1 MEDGGQA
8 SPFLTGF
15 TKETYHTYSY
25 CQYPLSKNKVICYEY
40 FPIIPVG
47 NGLKPLPTSMSNA
60 IPNMSEAKMTGKR
73 FQSERLDEAS
83 LKRLTELARLARGD
97 ILKMTTLAGSGH
109 PGGSM
114 SSIDFYLILY
124 TYANVHPQSPSDPNR
139 DRIVISHGHTSPG
152 VYSALGR
159 TGFFPIEAAIV
170 NFRKAGSAFEGH
182 VEKGVPGVEWNT
194 GNLGQGL
201 SAGCGFALGAKMLKK
216 DFHVFVAMGCGEQ
229 QKGQISE
236 ARRFAMKYGLDNL
249 TAIIDYNCRQI
260 SGITQEIMPQN
271 IQKNFESDGW
281 RVIEVDG
288 HQFQEI
294 YGGFR
299 QAILSH
305 HPTVIIAH
313 TTMGKGVSFMEG
325 NEEYHGRALTLDE
338 YKKAIQELKVE
349 DDLDRYRQLREA
361 GTLPFPAKKYPV
373 EIPSIQLGSPKN
385 YEKDQKLDNRTAFGN
400 ALVDLAKANLK
411 DDGFLPIAVFDCDLA
426 PSTKTTAFA
435 KQFPKNFF
443 QGGIQEHNT
452 ATIAGATSTVNLLS
466 FFADFGV
473 FGVDETYN
481 QHRLNDINGTS
492 LKLICTHNG
501 LDVGEDGNTHQ
512 CIDFVG
518 VIRNLFGYK
527 IIVPADPNQTDRV
540 IRYVA
545 KTPGNFLVAMGRSP
559 TPILLSEE
567 GAPLFTS
574 GYEFQYGK
582 ADLIRDGKDGAI
594 ITNGGMVYRAIQAWQ
609 RLREKRITVQVLN
622 ISCLSNLDIEA
633 ILRAAKTGTVITYED
648 HHIQTGLGDLIA
660 NVLAEHGLPIR
671 FRKMGITQYG
681 GSGKPDD
688 LYRMQ
693 GLDVESLVRTVMEEI
708 H

>member
-1 MEDGGQA
+1 MK
-8 SPFLTGF
+8 L
-15 TKETYHTYSY
+15 
-25 CQYPLSKNKVICYEY
+25 N
-40 FPIIPVG
+40 
-47 NGLKPLPTSMSNA
+47 
-60 IPNMSEAKMTGKR
+60 R
-73 FQSERLDEAS
+73 FRLEKLDEAAIAK
-83 LKRLTELARLARGD
+83 LAELARLARAD

-124 TYANVHPQSPSDPNR
+124 SYANGHPQSPSDPNR

-152 VYSALGR
+152 VYAALAR

-201 SAGCGFALGAKMLKK
+201 SAGCGFALAAKILKR
-216 DFHVFVAMGCGEQ
+216 DFHVFVTMGCGEQ

-236 ARRFAMKYGLDNL
+236 ARRFAIKYGLDNL
-249 TAIIDYNCRQI
+249 TVIIDYNRRQI
-260 SGITQEIMPQN
+260 SGVTQEIMPQN
-271 IQKNFESDGW
+271 IRKNFESDGW

-294 YGGFR
+294 YGALR
-299 QAILSH
+299 QAVLSH
-305 HPTVIIAH
+305 HPTAIIAR

-325 NEEYHGRALTLDE
+325 NEEYHGRALNLEE

-349 DDLDRYRQLREA
+349 DDLDRYRQLRES
-361 GTLPFPAKKYPV
+361 GVFSFPPREYPI
-373 EIPSIQLGSPKN
+373 EIPSIQIGSPKN
-385 YEKDQKLDNRTAFGN
+385 YEKDQRLDNRSAFGN
-400 ALVDLAKANLK
+400 ALVDLAKANLQ
-411 DDGFLPIAVFDCDLA
+411 DNGFLPIVVFDCDLA

-435 KQFPKNFF
+435 KQFPNNFF

-452 ATIAGATSTVNLLS
+452 ATIAGSISTVNLLS

-481 QHRLNDINGTS
+481 QHRLNDINATN

-527 IIVPADPNQTDRV
+527 IVVPADPNQADRV

-545 KTPGNFLVAMGRSP
+545 KTRGNFLVAMGRSP
-559 TPILLSEE
+559 TPILLTEE
-567 GAPLFTS
+567 GIPLFTTP
-574 GYEFQYGK
+574 YEFQYGK
-582 ADLIRDGKDGAI
+582 ADVIRDGEDAAI
-594 ITNGGMVYRAIQAWQ
+594 ITNGGMVYRAVQAWQ
-609 RLREKRITVQVLN
+609 KLREKGIRVRILN
-622 ISCLSNLDIEA
+622 ISCLSDLDIEA
-633 ILRAAKTGTVITYED
+633 ILGAAKTGTVVTYED
-648 HHIQTGLGDLIA
+648 HHIQTGLGNIIA
-660 NVLAEHGLPIR
+660 NVVAESGLSIR
-671 FRKMGITQYG
+671 FKKMGITQYG
-681 GSGKPDD
+681 SSGKPDD

-693 GLDVESLVRTVMEEI
+693 GLDVESLVQAVIEEI